1 MLPIEKFI
9 RYIKLEKR
17 YSDHTVTAYQND
29 LLAFQQ
35 FLDETLEDNYNLTDI
50 NYQIIRSWIL
60 KLVNEGMENTSVNR
74 KISTLKSFFK
84 FQLRKRTI
92 QTNPTQKIIAPKN
105 KKRLPQFVSQSDMD
119 KLFSHSDY
127 FTDDWVGCRD
137 QLLIEMLYQTGMRTS
152 ELINLTH
159 DQLDLNR
166 GLIKLIGKG
175 NKERYVPITKEL
187 RNLIDKY
194 LNHSQNPKTVGE
206 DVLFVTEKGNKM
218 YPKLVYNTVRNCLD
232 QITTIEKRSPHVL
245 RHTFATHLL
254 NKGAELNTI
263 KELLGHSNLSATE
276 VYTHNSFEKLKDIY
290 KHAHPR
296 A

>member
-35 FLDETLEDNYNLTDI
+35 FLDETLEEDYQLTDI
-50 NYQIIRSWIL
+50 NYQLIRSWIL

-92 QTNPTQKIIAPKN
+92 QSNPTQKIIAPKN
-105 KKRLPQFVSQSDMD
+105 KKRLPQFVSQTDMD
-119 KLFSHSDY
+119 KLFSRSEY
-127 FTDDWVGCRD
+127 FSDDWVGCRN

-159 DQLDLNR
+159 NHLDMNR
-166 GLIKLIGKG
+166 GLIKVIGKG
-175 NKERYVPITKEL
+175 NKERYVPITAEL

-194 LNHSQNPKTVGE
+194 LSHSQNPSPADK
-206 DVLFVTEKGNKM
+206 DVFFITEKGNKM

-232 QITTIEKRSPHVL
+232 QITTIEKRSPHIL

-254 NKGAELNTI
+254 NRGAELNTI

>member
-29 LLAFQQ
+29 LFAFQQ
-35 FLDETLEDNYNLTDI
+35 FLDETLEEDYHLTDI
-50 NYQIIRSWIL
+50 NYQLIRSWIL

-119 KLFSHSDY
+119 KLFSRPEY
-127 FTDDWVGCRD
+127 FTDDWVGCRN

-159 DQLDLNR
+159 NQLDLSR
-166 GLIKLIGKG
+166 GLIKVIGKG
-175 NKERYVPITKEL
+175 NKERYVPITTEL
-187 RNLIDKY
+187 RSLIDKY
-194 LNHSQNPKTVGE
+194 LIHSQNPNPADSEVI
-206 DVLFVTEKGNKM
+206 FVTEKGNKL
-218 YPKLVYNTVRNCLD
+218 YPKLVYNIVRSCLD

-254 NKGAELNTI
+254 NRGAELNTI